1 MLLHGP
7 NVGAE
12 HLERGALNPSFF
24 LSPDSV
30 PGQTG
35 AVREV
40 EHLWRGALREVRVYI
55 TKSKDALTQVSFTM
69 VTIIFFTD
77 M

>member
-1 MLLHGP
+1 MPPMLLHGP

-40 EHLWRGALREVRVYI
+40 EHLWRGALREVRV
-55 TKSKDALTQVSFTM
+55 
-69 VTIIFFTD
+69 
-77 M
+77 